1 MWSWAPPGLLH
12 LPLRSSSRTDFAGG
26 RPAVTVP
33 REGLNGLEA
42 SGVWQTG
49 GSPYPHI
56 STRAAG
62 KGGGNVL
69 QFCVLEAPHSGENH
83 RHGKEGFPGAP
94 DQALGSSDAPESSR
108 RSFILEMEKLRP
120 WPGSTGAAKRIPF
133 CGSSPPPKAG
143 CWNFTFPDASSQA
156 WGGESEF

>member
-1 MWSWAPPGLLH
+1 MWSWAPPGLH

-33 REGLNGLEA
+33 REGLNGLGA
-42 SGVWQTG
+42 SGVWQAG

-56 STRAAG
+56 STRGAG

-69 QFCVLEAPHSGENH
+69 QFCLLEPLFWRE
-83 RHGKEGFPGAP
+83 P
-94 DQALGSSDAPESSR
+94 QAWQGGLSR
-108 RSFILEMEKLRP
+108 CPRPSFRLLRCSREFSCRSFVLEMEKLRP
-120 WPGSTGAAKRIPF
+120 WPGSAGAAERIPF

-143 CWNFTFPDASSQA
+143 CWNFTLPDASSQA